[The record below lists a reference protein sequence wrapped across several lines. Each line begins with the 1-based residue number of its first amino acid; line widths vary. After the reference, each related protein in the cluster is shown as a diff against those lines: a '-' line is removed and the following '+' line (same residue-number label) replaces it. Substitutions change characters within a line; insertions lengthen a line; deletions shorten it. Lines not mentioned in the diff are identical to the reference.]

1 MTWRAFEDQ
10 YNSKFLMEM
19 AKGRRDLPQSYTV
32 TGLRTRTRDWFKR
45 HDHFE
50 PPEALMQGIEQE
62 PEQARD
68 LLTVPLGFLYHE
80 HERWSEKESFRQ
92 TVYTRRAELLTEL
105 SMMHLRAAER
115 RHRALAL
122 VLDQVNFFTGWEQ
135 LCHGESMYQLGAQRP
150 WWRPGHF
157 VETERMRDSLKGDE
171 TALRESGF
179 VQVPREV
186 YLERVRIPIIRLM
199 LVTSQDCM
207 VDVAGIIALYTASR
221 QERQG
226 MAQLTEDLRQTLHL
240 SVLSRLER
248 QGSAIPMK
256 PLYSL
261 PRESHNLSAFFV
273 SRKRDALEVD
283 SEKGVIRGE
292 LRGARVKVTEDRDG
306 EQQLLFFDA
315 DLVNKESGSGDAFI
329 SIRLEEKQ
337 SAALDALMKGIEQLD
352 IDPNVLEHLPRITA
366 GIFAAAQ
373 RDRKQ
378 KFSWP
383 GTFWDTSAGARLCR
397 IIGFDPENKRHRKR
411 IQDARKILETIIL
424 HREIR
429 SRDASG
435 KKVTMTWSGPL
446 IEARKGELKLRIE
459 DREGMS
465 EQHRYQSWSIA
476 RELWE
481 MVEPEIGGGA
491 PAFMILDQRAFQLSD
506 RSSRPFNIYWTLV
519 NRAYMGAYT
528 KVQEDR
534 VKPDGSFSPR
544 IGTVYNWAGLEGRE
558 RPYRIKQYLREA
570 LDAMVVHGLL
580 DRWECEELGSK
591 SNVNLDE
598 LKLARLLVV
607 FSADQLTS
615 FQMALISDKAELR
628 DTDV

>member
-1 MTWRAFEDQ
+1 MTWTRFEAM
-10 YNSKFLMEM
+10 YGSTHLLEM
-19 AKGRRDLPQSYTV
+19 ARGAMDLPAGYTITALRHQTREWLRAHESY
-32 TGLRTRTRDWFKR
+32 
-45 HDHFE
+45 HA
-50 PPEALMQGIEQE
+50 PEAILEELEGLDEEISS
-62 PEQARD
+62 
-68 LLTVPLGFLYHE
+68 LLRAPLGFLYHE
-80 HERWSEKESFRQ
+80 HPQWGQHTSFRESA
-92 TVYTRRAELLTEL
+92 YARRVELLTEL
-105 SMMHLRAAER
+105 AMTHLRSSER
-115 RHRALAL
+115 RHRALTL
-122 VLDQVNFFTGWEQ
+122 VLDQVDFFMGWEL
-135 LCHGESMYQLGAQRP
+135 LCQAASVYQLGEDRP

-157 VETERMRDSLKGDE
+157 VESERLRRELRGNKK
-171 TALRESGF
+171 ALEESGF
-179 VQVPREV
+179 TRVPREV

-199 LVTSQDCM
+199 LVTRQDCM
-207 VDVAGIIALYTASR
+207 ADVASIIAMYTASR
-221 QERQG
+221 QERKG
-226 MAQLTEDLRQTLHL
+226 IEQLTEDLRQTLHL

-273 SRKRDALEVD
+273 SRKREALQVDAA
-283 SEKGVIRGE
+283 KKVIRGE
-292 LRGARVKVTEDRDG
+292 LGHARVKVAEDREG
-306 EQQLLFFDA
+306 QQQLLFFDSE
-315 DLVNKESGSGDAFI
+315 LVNKESGSGDAFI

-383 GTFWDTSAGARLCR
+383 GTFWDTAAGARLCR

-424 HREIR
+424 HREVR
-429 SRDASG
+429 GRDNSG

-446 IEARKGELKLRIE
+446 LEARKGELKLKME

-481 MVEPEIGGGA
+481 MVEPEMGGGT

-528 KVQEDR
+528 KIEEDR
-534 VKPDGSFSPR
+534 VQPNGKFSPR
-544 IGTVYNWAGLEGRE
+544 IGTIYNWAGLEGKE

-570 LDAMVVHGLL
+570 LEAMVVHGLL
-580 DRWECEELGSK
+580 ESWRCEELEAKRGGS
-591 SNVNLDE
+591 LED
-598 LKLARLLVV
+598 LKMARLHVV

-615 FQMALISDKAELR
+615 FQMAL
-628 DTDV
+628 TDEQPSES